1 MLMVISVG
9 NDGERL
15 TIESRKIALT
25 ICADEM
31 QSSHRISEMTYSA
44 HQMMVLLANHGGKS
58 GGWKCA
64 GCSANWSNS
73 CGLIVAADGQGQC
86 LVIAQQNAYEHWNG
100 KSINA
105 AIEI

>member
-1 MLMVISVG
+1 MAANRVDE
-9 NDGERL
+9 N
-15 TIESRKIALT
+15 ALD
-25 ICADEM
+25 A
-31 QSSHRISEMTYSA
+31 
-44 HQMMVLLANHGGKS
+44 
-58 GGWKCA
+58 
-64 GCSANWSNS
+64 ANWSNS

>member
-1 MLMVISVG
+1 MDE
-9 NDGERL
+9 N
-15 TIESRKIALT
+15 ALD
-25 ICADEM
+25 A
-31 QSSHRISEMTYSA
+31 
-44 HQMMVLLANHGGKS
+44 
-58 GGWKCA
+58 
-64 GCSANWSNS
+64 ANWSNS